1 MDNENSSC
9 PLDCKWRIKN
19 RWQKCSC
26 CRRNKQMKDNYEPN
40 SKDRQSPT
48 GKEEH
53 NGKSVID

>member
-9 PLDCKWRIKN
+9 PLDCKWKLKN

-40 SKDRQSPT
+40 SKDRQLPIR
-48 GKEEH
+48 KEEH
-53 NGKSVID
+53 NG